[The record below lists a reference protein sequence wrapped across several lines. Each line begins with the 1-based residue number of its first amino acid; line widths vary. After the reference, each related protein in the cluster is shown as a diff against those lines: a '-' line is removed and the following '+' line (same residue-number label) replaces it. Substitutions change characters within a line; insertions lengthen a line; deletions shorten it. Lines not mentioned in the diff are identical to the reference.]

1 MKDPRVASLL
11 RDERVNRALMEA
23 LRFRGK
29 LQRSFDD
36 RVDSVA
42 KTLNLAT
49 KREVR
54 ELRRT
59 IRRLEQEIKRAQL
72 EDTGN

>member
-1 MKDPRVASLL
+1 
-11 RDERVNRALMEA
+11 MEA